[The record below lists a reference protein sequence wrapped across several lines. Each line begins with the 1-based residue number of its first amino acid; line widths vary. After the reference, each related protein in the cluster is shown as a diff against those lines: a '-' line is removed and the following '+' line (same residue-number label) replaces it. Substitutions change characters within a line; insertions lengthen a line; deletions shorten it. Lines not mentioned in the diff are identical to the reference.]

1 MTLKGIV
8 QDHVIELQ
16 DNVELPEGTEVEV
29 VVKETPSTSGQD
41 GEIRRGSPQ
50 ALTEYLKTPTE
61 VTAEDV
67 DELMRLIKEARSPT
81 DFRGIFDEE
90 PQP

>member
-8 QDHVIELQ
+8 RGNVIELQ
-16 DNVELPEGTEVEV
+16 DNVELPDGTEVKV
-29 VVKETPSTSGQD
+29 VVEKTPPAGSPSR
-41 GEIRRGSPQ
+41 EFRRGSPQ
-50 ALTEYLKTPTE
+50 ALAEYLKTPTN

-67 DELMRLIKEARSPT
+67 DELMRLIKEGRSPA

-90 PQP
+90 PQT